1 MNAPAIFAFNA
12 AAVRVFTIQDAPWFM
27 ATDVAGILG
36 YRNAPD
42 MTRMLDEDEK
52 GTHIVRTLGGDQE
65 VSTVNE
71 SGLYACI
78 LKSRRPEAKTFRK
91 WVTSE
96 VLPSIRQHGGYSVV
110 GAAVSRDEPLSLN
123 HRADVQVS
131 ADRIFRSMLRSGR
144 SAGLGLPRALRRA
157 NEIALQKTGVNMLA
171 DLEAEDLLSEP
182 EEGPINDNGVTA
194 FMLAWSEGRLPVP
207 YTICRSSDLF
217 AAYVAWCSENDYTP
231 TRSAQFAGR
240 SCNAVPRLER
250 FISAIEVEGQ
260 QASTRLVAPPGSR
273 NFTDGLVARGMGVEC
288 ARFAAALNQWR
299 TSH

>member
-1 MNAPAIFAFNA
+1 MNMPAVFAFNA

-27 ATDVAGILG
+27 AGDIAGILG
-36 YRNAPD
+36 FKHVPH
-42 MTRMLDEDEK
+42 MLRMLDDDEK
-52 GTHIVRTLGGDQE
+52 GVHIVDTLGGKQE
-65 VSTVNE
+65 SAIVNE
-71 SGLYACI
+71 SGLYACV

-96 VLPSIRQHGGYSVV
+96 VLPSIRQHGGYNMA

-171 DLEAEDLLSEP
+171 DLEAEELLSLP
-182 EEGPINDNGVTA
+182 EEAPVNDNGVTA

-260 QASTRLVAPPGSR
+260 PASTRLVAPPGSR

-288 ARFAAALNQWR
+288 ARFASALDQWR